1 MSSLLRPDNSKGK
14 GKTISVVTP
23 CYNEEDNI
31 YDVYKAIKEI
41 REIHHQYEWEHIFID
56 NSSVDKTLDLLKEIA
71 YKDKRVKII
80 VNIRNFGHIR
90 SHVYGY
96 LAAKGDAVIVFLCDL
111 QDPPELIKDF
121 IKKWEE
127 GYKVVVGVKNKS
139 EENLLMFFLRK
150 TFYKIIKSIS
160 ETDHILNFT
169 GFGLYDKSFLDIIRK
184 LEDPYPYFRG
194 LVAEY
199 GQNRFEIPYTQRKR
213 KKGKSKNSFYTL
225 YDSAMQG
232 FVNQSKVP
240 LRLATFLGF
249 SISVL
254 SLMIGIA
261 YFMYKLIFFERFEAG
276 IAPLVVGLFFFG
288 AVQLFF
294 IGIIGEYVGSIH
306 TQVLKR
312 PLVIEKERINFETE
326 ELAESKS

>member
-139 EENLLMFFLRK
+139 EENPLMFFLRK
-150 TFYKIIKSIS
+150 IFYRIITNIS
-160 ETDHILNFT
+160 ETDQILNFT
-169 GFGLYDKSFLDIIRK
+169 GFCLYDKSFLNIIRK

-225 YDSAMQG
+225 YDSAMLG
-232 FVNQSKVP
+232 FVNYSKLP
-240 LRLATFLGF
+240 FRLATFIGF
-249 SISVL
+249 VVSMISL
-254 SLMIGIA
+254 LIGIA
-261 YFMYKLIFFERFEAG
+261 YFIYKLLFTSEIFPIG
-276 IAPLVVGLFFFG
+276 PAPLIVGLIFLG
-288 AVQLFF
+288 AVQLIF
-294 IGIIGEYVGSIH
+294 IGIIGEYVGTIH

-312 PLVIEKERINFETE
+312 PLVIEKERINF
-326 ELAESKS
+326 